1 MNVLLLGGGGLIG
14 TPVARAL
21 VGAGYHVTVATPSG
35 RAVVDGAE
43 ALALDRRD
51 AASLERGLAGRRF
64 DLTVDFLAYDD
75 RDIERLL
82 LVPHTALGRTIMI
95 STGQVYLVTEGAR
108 PPFREEDAD
117 RPVIPEPEP
126 GTRAHANWVYGIG
139 KRRAEA
145 ALLGLRRSHGV
156 RALALRL
163 PVVQG
168 AGDRTGRLWEYV
180 LRLRDGGPL
189 LVPGD
194 LDQPL
199 RFVWSED
206 VARAIVRLASNWPD
220 EGFAYNLG
228 QADAITVRQF
238 LATLATVLGVEA
250 HVIPC
255 TPEELASA
263 GLDPGLAPFSSR
275 WCSVPDPSL
284 AIERWG
290 YEATAFADFLP
301 QVVSRLDG
309 WRERP
314 ESESY
319 SKRAAEREWAAT
331 RENFVVA

>member
-21 VGAGYHVTVATPSG
+21 VAAGCAVTVGTASG

-43 ALALDRRD
+43 ALAVDRRD

-64 DLTVDFLAYDD
+64 DLTVDFRAFDD
-75 RDIERLL
+75 RDVERLL

-95 STGQVYLVTEGAR
+95 STGQVYLVTENPH

-117 RPVIPEPEP
+117 RPVMPEPEA

-145 ALLGLRRSHGV
+145 ALLALRRSHGV

-163 PVVQG
+163 PVVLG

-189 LVPGD
+189 LIPGD

-206 VARAIVRLASNWPD
+206 VARAVVRLATHWPD
-220 EGFAYNLG
+220 DGFAFNLA
-228 QADAITVRQF
+228 QADAITVREF
-238 LATLATVLGVEA
+238 LVTLAGVLGGTARV
-250 HVIPC
+250 VIC
-255 TPEELASA
+255 TPEALAAA
-263 GLDPGLAPFSSR
+263 GLDPRLAPFSGR
-275 WCSVPDPSL
+275 WCSVPDPTL

-290 YEATAFADFLP
+290 YEATAFAASLP
-301 QVVSRLDG
+301 RIVSQLDEWSGRLPSETYGRRDV
-309 WRERP
+309 ERAWGASH
-314 ESESY
+314 ES
-319 SKRAAEREWAAT
+319 
-331 RENFVVA
+331 FVLP